1 MYLLTR
7 ECSFYTENN
16 IVLGCF
22 TSIELALSSKQLYIS
37 KIQEHGDP
45 HSRQAYFSVCLEND
59 VDAIPLEFQIESCTT
74 VYLLY
79 EESEGFGQVFRDL
92 KHASSSLEETVKI
105 AKATPIDTDGFPT
118 HLMYTELVV
127 DSLRFENDDR
137 SLEDKDIRD

>member
-1 MYLLTR
+1 MYLLIR

-37 KIQEHGDP
+37 HMHDHGDP
-45 HSRQAYFSVCLEND
+45 HSVQGYFDVCLEND
-59 VDAIPLEFQIESCTT
+59 VEATPLDYQIEPCTA

-79 EESEGFGQVFRDL
+79 EQSEGFGQVFREL
-92 KHASSSLEETVKI
+92 KHASSSLKETIKI
-105 AKATPIDTDGFPT
+105 AEATPIDAEGFPT
-118 HLMYTELVV
+118 HLVYTELVV

-137 SLEDKDIRD
+137 SL